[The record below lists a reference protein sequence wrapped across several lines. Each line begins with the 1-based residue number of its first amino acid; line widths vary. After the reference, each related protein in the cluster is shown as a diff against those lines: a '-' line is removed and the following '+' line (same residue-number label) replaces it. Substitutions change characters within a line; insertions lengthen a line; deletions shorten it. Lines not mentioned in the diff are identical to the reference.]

1 MVILHKNIHRSQNSY
16 LTLQKMF
23 TKGQLI
29 FTLFFLVVFIVGM
42 VWSYKKDAFLNK
54 LHFKG
59 ASKTLLVIGI
69 LLIALFLFVKMS
81 HLH

>member
-1 MVILHKNIHRSQNSY
+1 
-16 LTLQKMF
+16 MF

-29 FTLFFLVVFIVGM
+29 FSLFFLVVFIIAM
-42 VWSYKKDAFLNK
+42 VWAYKKDSFLNK

-69 LLIALFLFVKMS
+69 LLLVLFLFVKMR

>member
-1 MVILHKNIHRSQNSY
+1 
-16 LTLQKMF
+16 MF

-29 FTLFFLVVFIVGM
+29 FTLIFIVIFIIGM
-42 VWSYKKDAFLNK
+42 VWSYRKDAFLIK

-69 LLIALFLFVKMS
+69 LLIVLFLFVKMR

>member
-16 LTLQKMF
+16 LTSQKMF

-42 VWSYKKDAFLNK
+42 IWSYKKDAFLNK

-69 LLIALFLFVKMS
+69 LLIALFLFVKMR
-81 HLH
+81 H

>member
-1 MVILHKNIHRSQNSY
+1 
-16 LTLQKMF
+16 MF

-29 FTLFFLVVFIVGM
+29 FTLFFIVVFIIGM

-59 ASKTLLVIGI
+59 VSKTLLVIAI
-69 LLIALFLFVKMS
+69 LLIALFLFVKMR